1 MSRLD
6 LINACF
12 ELVACALCWASVWRL
27 RRDRC
32 VLGIFWPQVA
42 WSGVWGLWCL
52 PYYLGVGHFASFG
65 VASVR
70 EAGTLAWVALY
81 IYFQL
86 HPQTIDIEALA
97 GGRLIWRDED
107 PLVERWLNEEKS

>member
-1 MSRLD
+1 MNPLD

-52 PYYLGVGHFASFG
+52 PYYLGVGHLASFG

-70 EAGTLAWVALY
+70 EFGTLAWVALY
-81 IYFQL
+81 IYYARRTGLFVAANVS
-86 HPQTIDIEALA
+86 IDLEALA
-97 GGRLIWRDED
+97 DGRRVL
-107 PLVERWLNEEKS
+107 LVEEKS